1 MAEMIMALV
10 LRADITHNVKP
21 GQILEASADVINALQ
36 KDGTVEK
43 DKGAVKAA
51 RSAGA
56 QVVSSAVEQAEK
68 ARAQALT
75 ELQLEIA
82 ELEKTLAAASADVK
96 PAVEQAL
103 VEKREALKL
112 LG

>member
-1 MAEMIMALV
+1 M
-10 LRADITHNVKP
+10 
-21 GQILEASADVINALQ
+21 
-36 KDGTVEK
+36 
-43 DKGAVKAA
+43 KAA
-51 RSAGA
+51 RAAGA

-82 ELEKTLAAASADVK
+82 ELEKTLASASADVK
-96 PAVEQAL
+96 AAVEQAL